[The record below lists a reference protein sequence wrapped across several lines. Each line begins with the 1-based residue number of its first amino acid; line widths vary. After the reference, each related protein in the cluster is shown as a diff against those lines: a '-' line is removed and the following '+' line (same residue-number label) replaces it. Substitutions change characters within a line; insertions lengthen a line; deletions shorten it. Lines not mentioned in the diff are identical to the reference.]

1 MTAKEWKE
9 NNPRKAGN
17 IRDYASI
24 NELICLSNMEN
35 IYAVLIEDGVEQKER
50 LLKLNQI
57 TLVVDEI
64 SLETGEDSMTI
75 LPKFI
80 ASKTAETLYDESS
93 KLWWN
98 GPAYIAEM
106 YLAEKNK

>member
-1 MTAKEWKE
+1 MDKLETVTE
-9 NNPRKAGN
+9 
-17 IRDYASI
+17 
-24 NELICLSNMEN
+24 
-35 IYAVLIEDGVEQKER
+35 EQK
-50 LLKLNQI
+50 KFAI
-57 TLVVDEI
+57 DAIVTLVVDEI

-106 YLAEKNK
+106 YLAEKSN